1 VIADVGFDVFDVHH
15 HVGRAFDALGGE
27 LDAAAGDAAE
37 AARVELG
44 ERLRIMD
51 EGGVRQALVIPGHG
65 YLRPNGLADTRRV
78 NDEIAAYRDRM
89 PDRFPVACGI
99 VEPRDGPHA
108 LGEIER
114 IATELELVAISF
126 HTRFQGVSID
136 SQWILRYLERMG
148 ELGLVPILHAMDE
161 TPEESLWKLAAI
173 ARSLPDLTIVALDA
187 FASYEATRQC
197 SFVADVAPSIVF
209 DTSLSYNFDFIEE
222 FAVRFG
228 PERVVFG
235 TDLYS
240 WPTGRRVSHL
250 LPQIIGS
257 RLPHEAKAAILGGNA
272 RRLFGLRIG

>member
-1 VIADVGFDVFDVHH
+1 VTADVGFDVFDVHH

-27 LDAAAGDAAE
+27 LDAAAGDPAE
-37 AARVELG
+37 TARVELR

-89 PDRFPVACGI
+89 RDRFPVACGI
-99 VEPRDGPHA
+99 VEPRDGPLA

-148 ELGLVPILHAMDE
+148 ELGLVPILHAMDD

-240 WPTGRRVSHL
+240 WPVGRRVSHL
-250 LPQIIGS
+250 LPQIIES
-257 RLPHEAKAAILGGNA
+257 RLPHGAKAAILGGNA